1 MRRLLTATNAITDS
15 SHVMLKSKVNI
26 KVNQNKL
33 SMENV
38 YQDTNEKQ
46 AIVTRFSV
54 INYPFQEHST
64 VVAIEYLCDTSQQQL
79 QQPLEVLTFRQFEF
93 IATAGEAKQELLRA
107 HAKLGLC

>member
-1 MRRLLTATNAITDS
+1 MSNLVEVKDNMRRLLTATNAITDS

-46 AIVTRFSV
+46 AIVVVF
-54 INYPFQEHST
+54 NFMKDLFQPRNFT
-64 VVAIEYLCDTSQQQL
+64 VVVIDYQCDTS
-79 QQPLEVLTFRQFEF
+79 
-93 IATAGEAKQELLRA
+93 
-107 HAKLGLC
+107 